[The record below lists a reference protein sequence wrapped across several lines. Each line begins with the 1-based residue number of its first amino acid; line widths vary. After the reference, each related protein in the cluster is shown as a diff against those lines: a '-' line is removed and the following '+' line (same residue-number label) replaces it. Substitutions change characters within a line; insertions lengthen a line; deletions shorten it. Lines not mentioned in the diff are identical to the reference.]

1 MCNENCIGAGSTQS
15 EIYGSFRKLGVPYFG
30 ALIIRILVFRVLY
43 ASSTALRMSLASYI
57 TTSSYDTS
65 MFTLRTRASNVSN
78 VKILTGTLR
87 GVGGLKTHKAYLRKY
102 SPLPPSPPPPP
113 KGPYEIQKSRA
124 TVPPQDAEVR
134 SEGSHEFSPP
144 DSPSKS
150 LKIPDHTSL

>member
-15 EIYGSFRKLGVPYFG
+15 EIYGSFRKLGVPDFG
-30 ALIIRILVFRVLY
+30 ALILRILVFRVLY

-113 KGPYEIQKSRA
+113 KGPYEIQNP
-124 TVPPQDAEVR
+124 VPRYLHRMLKCGLKVPTSSARQT
-134 SEGSHEFSPP
+134 PP
-144 DSPSKS
+144 LNP
-150 LKIPDHTSL
+150 